1 MATIQEILVKIQ
13 NGTAIASDYE
23 ELAKLSN
30 EQAEVQ
36 KKAEATAKS
45 LIETIKKAKIEPKIL
60 TNLLAS
66 EGLIVLPEIKN
77 NEGKTVIIEEPIT
90 TKEGR
95 SSKFKI
101 WVGRD
106 VGSLVGDAKTYWTN
120 LKAKGKDYFIKNLNA
135 DGQKYYETEDG
146 KKWIESLFK

>member
-1 MATIQEILVKIQ
+1 MATIQEILAKIQ
-13 NGTAIASDYE
+13 KGTAIASDYE
-23 ELAKLSN
+23 ELAKLST
-30 EQAEVQ
+30 EQAEIQ

-45 LIETIKKAKIEPKIL
+45 LIDTIKKAKIEPSIL

-66 EGLIVLPEIKN
+66 EGLIVLPEVKS
-77 NEGKTVIIEEPIT
+77 NEGKIVILEEPIT

-101 WVGRD
+101 WVGRE
-106 VGSLVGDAKTYWTN
+106 VHSLVGDAKNYWTN
-120 LKAKGKDYFIKNLNA
+120 LKAKGLEYFIKNLNA
-135 DGQKYYETEDG
+135 EGQKYYETEDG

>member
-1 MATIQEILVKIQ
+1 MATMQEILVKIQ

-106 VGSLVGDAKTYWTN
+106 VHLLVGDAKNYWTN

-135 DGQKYYETEDG
+135 DGQKYYETEEGKQWIDG
-146 KKWIESLFK
+146 LFK

>member
-1 MATIQEILVKIQ
+1 MSTIQEILVKIQ

-36 KKAEATAKS
+36 KKAEVSVKS

-106 VGSLVGDAKTYWTN
+106 VHLLVGDAKNYWTN
-120 LKAKGKDYFIKNLNA
+120 LKAKGLDYFIKNLNA